1 MVVPLHSMARLFTC
15 FTISAVDGSSRNL
28 ASRERVHKNS
38 VSMAGHGTALSSV
51 ALRQKGG

>member
-1 MVVPLHSMARLFTC
+1 MARLFTC

-51 ALRQKGG
+51 SLRQKGG